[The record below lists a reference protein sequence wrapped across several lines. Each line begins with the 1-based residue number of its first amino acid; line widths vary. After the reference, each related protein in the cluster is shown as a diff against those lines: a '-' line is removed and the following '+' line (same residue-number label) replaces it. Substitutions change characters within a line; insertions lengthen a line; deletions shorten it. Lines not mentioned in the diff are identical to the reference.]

1 MSMSL
6 MKGRPQSL
14 VGASG
19 TPVNQLFVG
28 VGWDNS
34 TGDKK
39 GLAGRFARAKGVDLD
54 LACLVYD
61 NTGAGVRVCGF
72 DSMNLYNGALQHSGD
87 NRTGKGDG
95 IDESITAQLGLVQA
109 NIKTLVFTLNAFK
122 KGVSFAKIAGADC
135 HLVDTSNGQQEVLDV
150 FSVPIDDTRKSTI
163 FMAKVK
169 RDDSGGWTVEVLN
182 EMNDVDGQAALLQKG
197 KRYT

>member
-6 MKGRPQSL
+6 VKGRPQSL
-14 VGASG
+14 VDAGG
-19 TPVNQLFVG
+19 TPVSQLFVG

-34 TGDKK
+34 TGGKK

-72 DSMNLYNGALQHSGD
+72 DSMNLYNGALAHSGD

-95 IDESITAQLGLVQA
+95 IDESITATLDQVQA
-109 NIKTLVFTLNAFK
+109 NISSLVFTLNAFK
-122 KGVSFAKIAGADC
+122 KGVSFASIAGADC
-135 HLVDTSNGQQEVLDV
+135 HLVDTSGGQHQVLDV
-150 FSVPIDDTRKSTI
+150 FSVPIDDTRKTTI
-163 FMAKVK
+163 FMAKVT
-169 RDDSGGWTVEVLN
+169 RGGGGWNVEVLN
-182 EMNDVDGQAALLQKG
+182 EMADVDGQAALLQKG